1 MKLITKYD
9 ISATE
14 SKIQSSS
21 LDFRVI
27 LMCVINRV
35 SHIKKNYER
44 IWDSISL
51 EILWESL

>member
-44 IWDSISL
+44 I
-51 EILWESL
+51 